1 MNKRVRFKGL
11 SVVLLLAAIAAPC
24 SAQFDAA
31 EVLGTIRDSSASAV
45 SRASVLLRNQDTGLE
60 ARAESDE
67 NGNYTFSNVK
77 IGRYSVSA
85 EAVGF
90 SRAVATDVVV
100 NVNAR
105 QRVDLTLQVGVVSET
120 VEVSGAAS
128 VLQTDS
134 SDRGQVIN
142 TAQVVELPLNGRA
155 YSDLALLSPGVIR
168 SPSAF
173 SGTPREG
180 SFIVNGLRSTYNN
193 YLLDGIDNNAYGTS
207 NQGFANQVAQP
218 SPDAVQEF
226 KVITNNYSA
235 EYGRSGGATINVATR
250 SGTNSVHGTAYEF
263 LRNTNLNAIGYI
275 FGVRPATFKKPTL
288 QQNQFGGTIG
298 GPIRKNKVFFFGD
311 YEGFRSLA
319 KVLNFASIPS
329 LNYRQ
334 GIFPVAVTN
343 PQTGKVYPAN
353 TPIPAS
359 DTSAFARQVLADLP
373 IPTAAGEG
381 SNYQQL
387 LLTRNYNDKYDAKI
401 DAQLNASQSGFL
413 RVSQRKVNIFNQ
425 PDISGSSG
433 GNSNGYTRVLNQ
445 QVDLGYT
452 WTVSATSIL
461 EARFGISRT
470 RAGKQPPLIGGA
482 SALSQYGITGLPT
495 DPSLTGG
502 LIPTTL
508 SGYSGLGRQSTN
520 PQFQNPLDFDPKVN
534 FVKNLGRHSLKIGYE
549 FVVIRTQVLDVNPL
563 YGRDAYAGAFSR
575 PAGGPANTTVYS
587 VADFLF
593 GLRSQYALANPV
605 IGNYRQHEHFAYLQD
620 DFKFSPKLTLNLGVR
635 YEYATPRWERDNVLS
650 NYDPQTNSILRAK
663 DGSISDRA
671 LVNPDRKDF
680 APRIG
685 LAYSATPSTVIRT
698 GYGISYI
705 HQNRVGSG
713 DLLGINGPQVVIATI
728 NQSNPLDPSFR
739 TTQQGYPAGLTNPAN
754 FNPILSNITYVP
766 KDLKTPYVQTWFFSM
781 QQQVAKDTVVDVA
794 YIGNKSVALPV
805 FGDYNQAF
813 PQPTPTS
820 NLSLQARRPN
830 QSFGAITWYDAAGFS
845 NYNAAQVKLE
855 HRLSGGLYLLNSF
868 TWSKAID
875 NSAQSLDTSNGNAAS
890 PQDIR
895 NLRAEKGPSNYDIT
909 LSNITSV
916 VYQLPFGK
924 GRRFGSSLPGV
935 VDQVLGGWEIT
946 GINTALSAP
955 PINLRAYSGS
965 IPAAFQ
971 VVGNL
976 SDFRGGESYRP
987 NVTGPAL
994 AQGSAR
1000 TVDNYFDKTNVQLQT
1015 DPTQPF
1021 GNAGRNSVRATG
1033 LNQLDIGVDKSFA
1046 LPREGMR
1053 LQFRSEFFNILN
1065 HTNFVAANSD
1075 RASGAFGTIR
1085 GTFPA
1090 RQIQFALKLIF

>member
-1 MNKRVRFKGL
+1 MNRKSLFQRSLWCAFALGL
-11 SVVLLLAAIAAPC
+11 SAIPLA
-24 SAQFDAA
+24 AQFDAA
-31 EVLGTIRDSSASAV
+31 EVLGTIRDNSGSVVASP
-45 SRASVLLRNQDTGLE
+45 SVKLTNQDTGLE
-60 ARAESDE
+60 ARTTADE

-85 EAVGF
+85 EATGF
-90 SRAVATDVVV
+90 SRAVATGVVV

-105 QRVDLTLQVGVVSET
+105 QRVDLTLQVGAVSET
-120 VEVSGAAS
+120 VEVSGAAA
-128 VLQTDS
+128 VLETDS
-134 SDRGQVIN
+134 SERGQVIN

-155 YSDLALLSPGVIR
+155 YSDLALLAPGVVR
-168 SPSAF
+168 SPSAS

-180 SFIVNGLRSTYNN
+180 SFVVNGLRSTYNN

-235 EYGRSGGATINVATR
+235 EFGRSGGATINVATR
-250 SGTNSVHGTAYEF
+250 SGTNAFHGTAYDF
-263 LRNTNLNAIGYI
+263 LRNTNLNAVGYL
-275 FGVRPATFKKPTL
+275 FGKPPLTFKKPTL
-288 QQNQFGGTIG
+288 QQNQFGATIG
-298 GPIRKNKVFFFGD
+298 GPMIKNRVFFFGD
-311 YEGFRSLA
+311 YEGFRSILHGA
-319 KVLNFASIPS
+319 PTFASIPS
-329 LNYRQ
+329 LAYRQ
-334 GIFPVAVTN
+334 GIFPTAVTN

-353 TPIPAS
+353 TPIPVS
-359 DTSAFARQVLADLP
+359 DISPFALKVLNDLP
-373 IPTAAGEG
+373 TPTAPGE
-381 SNYQQL
+381 SNNFQSS

-401 DAQLNASQSGFL
+401 DAQATATQSAFL

-425 PDISGSSG
+425 PDISGPSG
-433 GNSNGYTRVLNQ
+433 GNSNGFTRALNQ

-452 WTVSATSIL
+452 WAVSASSIL
-461 EARFGISRT
+461 EGRFGISRT

-482 SALSQYGITGLPT
+482 SEFSQYGITGLPT

-502 LIPTTL
+502 LVATTIT
-508 SGYSGLGRQSTN
+508 GYNQLGRQSTS
-520 PQFQNPLDFDPKVN
+520 PQFQNPLSFDPKVN

-549 FVVIRTQVLDVNPL
+549 FMVIRTQVLDVNPL
-563 YGRDAYAGAFSR
+563 YGRDAYAGNQGSFT
-575 PAGGPANTTVYS
+575 GQY

-593 GLRSQYALANPV
+593 GLRSQYALANSV
-605 IGNYRQHEHFAYLQD
+605 IGNYRQHEHFAYVQD
-620 DFKFSPKLTLNLGVR
+620 DFKFSSKLTLNLGLR
-635 YEYATPRWERDNVLS
+635 YEYASPRVERDNVLS
-650 NYDPQTNSILRAK
+650 NYDPATNSILRAK
-663 DGSISDRA
+663 DGGIYDRA

-680 APRIG
+680 APRVG
-685 LAYSATPSTVIRT
+685 FAYSATPSTVIRA

-728 NQSNPLDPSFR
+728 NQSNPRDPNFR
-739 TTQQGYPAGLTNPAN
+739 TTQQGYPVGLTDPKN
-754 FNPILSNITYVP
+754 FNPLLSNITYVP
-766 KDLKTPYVQTWFFSM
+766 KDLKTPYVQSYFFSI
-781 QQQVAKDTVVDVA
+781 QQQVAKDTVLDVA

-805 FGDYNQAF
+805 FGDYNQAS
-813 PQPTPTS
+813 PQPNPVP
-820 NLSLQARRPN
+820 NQPLSLQARRPN
-830 QSFGAITWYDAAGFS
+830 QSFGAITWYDPAGFS

-855 HRLSGGLYLLNSF
+855 HRASGGLYFLNSF

-875 NSAQSLDTSNGNAAS
+875 NSGQSLDTSNGNAAS

-895 NLRAEKGPSNYDIT
+895 NLRAEKGPSNYDLT
-909 LSNITSV
+909 LTNITSV

-924 GRRFGSSLPGV
+924 GRRFGSSLPV
-935 VDQVLGGWEIT
+935 VVEQTFGGWELT

-955 PINLRAYSGS
+955 PINLRAWSGS

-987 NVTGPAL
+987 NIAGPAL

-1000 TVDNYFDKTNVQLQT
+1000 TVDNYFDKANVLLPT
-1015 DPTQPF
+1015 DPSHPF

-1033 LNQLDIGVDKSFA
+1033 LNQLDLGVDKNFA

-1053 LQFRSEFFNILN
+1053 IQFRGEFFNIFN
-1065 HTNFVAANSD
+1065 HTNFAAATSD
-1075 RASGAFGTIR
+1075 RSSGAFGTVR

>member
-1 MNKRVRFKGL
+1 MNRKCFSPRSLWRV
-11 SVVLLLAAIAAPC
+11 LALASFALPAF
-24 SAQFDAA
+24 AQFDAA
-31 EVLGTIRDSSASAV
+31 EVLGTIRDNSG
-45 SRASVLLRNQDTGLE
+45 SVVANPSVKLTNQDTGLE
-60 ARAESDE
+60 ARTSADS

-77 IGRYSVSA
+77 IGRYSVTA

-90 SRAVATDVVV
+90 SRAVATDIVV

-105 QRVDLTLQVGVVSET
+105 QRVDLTLQVGAVSET
-120 VEVSGAAS
+120 VEVTGAAA
-128 VLQTDS
+128 VLETDS
-134 SDRGQVIN
+134 SERGQVIN

-155 YSDLALLSPGVIR
+155 YSDLALLAPGVVR

-235 EYGRSGGATINVATR
+235 EFGRSGGATINVATR
-250 SGTNSVHGTAYEF
+250 SGTNNLHGTAYDF

-275 FGVRPATFKKPTL
+275 FGARPLSFKKPTL
-288 QQNQFGGTIG
+288 QQNQFGATIG
-298 GPIRKNKVFFFGD
+298 GPIIRNRVFFFGD
-311 YEGFRSLA
+311 YEGFRSILHGA
-319 KVLNFASIPS
+319 PTFANIPS
-329 LNYRQ
+329 LAYRQ
-334 GIFPVAVTN
+334 GIFPTQVTN

-353 TPIPAS
+353 TPIPVS
-359 DTSAFARQVLADLP
+359 DISPFALKVLNDLP
-373 IPTAAGEG
+373 TPTGPG
-381 SNYQQL
+381 QSNNFQSS
-387 LLTRNYNDKYDAKI
+387 LLTRNYNDKYDAKV
-401 DAQLNASQSGFL
+401 DAQATAIQSVFL

-425 PDISGSSG
+425 PDISGPSG
-433 GNSNGYTRVLNQ
+433 GNSNGFTRVLNQ

-452 WTVSATSIL
+452 WTVSSNSIL

-482 SALSQYGITGLPT
+482 SALTQYGITGLPT

-502 LIPTTL
+502 LVATTIT
-508 SGYSGLGRQSTN
+508 GYSQLGRQATN
-520 PQFQNPLDFDPKVN
+520 PQFQNPLSFDPKLN
-534 FVKNLGRHSLKIGYE
+534 FVKNLGRHSLKLGYE
-549 FVVIRTQVLDVNPL
+549 FMVIRIQVLDVNPL
-563 YGRDAYAGAFSR
+563 YGRDAYAGNFTGQ
-575 PAGGPANTTVYS
+575 P

-605 IGNYRQHEHFAYLQD
+605 IGNYRQHEHFAYVQD
-620 DFKFSPKLTLNLGVR
+620 DFKFSSKLTLNLGLR
-635 YEYATPRWERDNVLS
+635 YEYASPRVERDNVLS
-650 NYDPQTNSILRAK
+650 NYDPATNTILRAK
-663 DGSISDRA
+663 DGSIYDRA
-671 LVNPDRKDF
+671 LVNADRKDF

-685 LAYSATPSTVIRT
+685 LAYSATPTTVLRS

-728 NQSNPLDPSFR
+728 NQNNPLDPNFR
-739 TTQQGYPAGLTNPAN
+739 TTQQGYPVGLTDPKN
-754 FNPILSNITYVP
+754 FNPLLSNITYVP
-766 KDLKTPYVQTWFFSM
+766 KDLKTPYVQSYFFSI

-805 FGDYNQAF
+805 FGDYNQAN

-820 NLSLQARRPN
+820 TLLPQARRPN
-830 QSFGAITWYDAAGFS
+830 QSFGAITWYDPAGFS
-845 NYNAAQVKLE
+845 NYNAAQVKFE
-855 HRLSGGLYLLNSF
+855 HRASGGLYFLNSF

-875 NSAQSLDTSNGNAAS
+875 NSGQSLDTSNGNAAS
-890 PQDIR
+890 AQDIR

-909 LSNITSV
+909 LANITSI
-916 VYQLPFGK
+916 VYQVPFGK
-924 GRRFGSSLPGV
+924 GRHFGSSLPIV
-935 VDQVLGGWEIT
+935 LEQALGGWELT

-955 PINLRAYSGS
+955 PINLRAWNGS
-965 IPAAFQ
+965 IPLPFQ

-976 SDFRGGESYRP
+976 SDFRGGEAYRP
-987 NVTGPAL
+987 NVSGPAL
-994 AQGSAR
+994 AQVSAR
-1000 TVDNYFDKTNVQLQT
+1000 TVDNYFDKNNVSLPT
-1015 DPTQPF
+1015 DPTHPF

-1033 LNQLDIGVDKSFA
+1033 LNQLDLGLDKNFA

-1053 LQFRSEFFNILN
+1053 LQFRGEFFNILN
-1065 HTNFVAANSD
+1065 HTNFTAANSD
-1075 RASGAFGTIR
+1075 RSTGAFGTIR